1 MLKTE
6 NIQYQIGKKQILK
19 DINAV
24 FYPGRV
30 AVILGPNGSG
40 KSSFL
45 KIACGETNDFTG
57 TVFYDNSNSK
67 NLKKDQ
73 LAKSR
78 AVMSQQ
84 TELNFPLLVSEVVM
98 MGRYPHFAF
107 NPGHR
112 DIAVCE
118 EIMDRMDLQA
128 FKDRNYLTLSGGE
141 KQRVQFARVLAQI
154 WETPASGSRYL
165 FLDEPIASLDI
176 HYQHQF
182 LQTTKMLAAENIVV
196 IAVLHDI
203 NLAMHYADDI
213 IFMKE
218 GGIVKKGAP
227 ADIITADLIQEVFN
241 IPVKIV
247 GYDGADK
254 PVVVYHYP
262 S

>member
-6 NIQYQIGKKQILK
+6 NIKYRIGKKQILK
-19 DINAV
+19 DISAD

-57 TVFYDNSNSK
+57 TVFYDNSNSRDFQK
-67 NLKKDQ
+67 AE
-73 LAKSR
+73 LAKTR

-84 TELNFPLLVSEVVM
+84 TEVNFPLLVSEVVM

-107 NPGHR
+107 NPGKK
-112 DIAVCE
+112 DVAICE
-118 EIMDRMDLQA
+118 EIMDRMDLRA

-154 WETPASGSRYL
+154 FEAPKTGNRYL

-182 LQTTKMLAAENIVV
+182 LQTIKMLAAESIVV

-203 NLAMHYADDI
+203 NLAMQYADDI

-218 GGIVKKGAP
+218 GRMVKKGVP
-227 ADIITADLIQEVFN
+227 TEVITADLIRDVFN

-254 PVVVYHYP
+254 PVVVYHHT

>member
-6 NIQYQIGKKQILK
+6 NIQYKIGKKQILK
-19 DINAV
+19 DISAV

-30 AVILGPNGSG
+30 TVILGPNGSG

-57 TVFYDNSNSK
+57 IVFYDNRSSK
-67 NLKKDQ
+67 NFQKSE
-73 LAKSR
+73 LAKTR

-107 NPGHR
+107 NPGSR
-112 DIAVCE
+112 DISICE
-118 EIMDRMDLQA
+118 EIMRRMDLQA

-154 WETPASGSRYL
+154 WEAPTTGNRYL
-165 FLDEPIASLDI
+165 FLDEPITSLDI

-203 NLAMHYADDI
+203 NLAMQYGDDI
-213 IFMKE
+213 IFMKDGE
-218 GGIVKKGAP
+218 IVKKGVP
-227 ADIITADLIQEVFN
+227 ADVITADLIHDVFN

-247 GYDGADK
+247 EFDGAEK
-254 PVVVYHYP
+254 PVVVYHHAR
-262 S
+262 